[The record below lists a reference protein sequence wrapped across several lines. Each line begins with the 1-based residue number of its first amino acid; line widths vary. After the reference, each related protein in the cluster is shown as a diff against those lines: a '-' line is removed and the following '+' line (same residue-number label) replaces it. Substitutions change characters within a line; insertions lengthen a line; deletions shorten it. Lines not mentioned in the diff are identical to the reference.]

1 MPPTTLTTLVNDYND
16 GILLNYLDPRELA
29 RSFSPL
35 PWALRSTAP
44 TDHNLAQKV
53 VDTEND
59 SSKPFTLPKYL
70 NEKHQIALDASGL
83 EMNQQY
89 YDFGWDKMQRNKM
102 SVLIVFVI
110 GLTLCSWAAILNNT
124 PLLAP
129 LTDLPAL
136 PVEVEVT
143 TKVDIDEKN
152 KQGLLSFMNE
162 ADNSIR
168 SEQVTPKKAVLCDFI
183 NDDNIADSTG
193 DKSDSSVSIQ
203 PIPLGKKIVEDTST
217 PNNQMPK
224 SDSVKQPVVTEHAT
238 LKKEG
243 TDTPSSE
250 NMKAK
255 QKPNILRT
263 VKRMI
268 RSAICAII
276 SKSGMKCEYDVM
288 E

>member
-16 GILLNYLDPRELA
+16 GFLLKYLDPREHA

-35 PWALRSTAP
+35 PWALRATAP

-89 YDFGWDKMQRNKM
+89 YDFGWDKIQRNKM

-110 GLTLCSWAAILNNT
+110 GLALCSWAAILNNT
-124 PLLAP
+124 PLTP
-129 LTDLPAL
+129 LNDLPAL
-136 PVEVEVT
+136 PAEVEVT
-143 TKVDIDEKN
+143 TKVDIDAKN
-152 KQGLLSFMNE
+152 KQGLLGFMNE
-162 ADNSIR
+162 ADNSIP
-168 SEQVTPKKAVLCDFI
+168 SEQVTPKKAVLFDFI
-183 NDDNIADSTG
+183 NDDNTADSTG
-193 DKSDSSVSIQ
+193 DKPDSSISIK
-203 PIPLGKKIVEDTST
+203 PIPSAEKIVEDTST

-224 SDSVKQPVVTEHAT
+224 SDTVKQPVVTEHAT

-243 TDTPSSE
+243 TDTPPSE
-250 NMKAK
+250 NVKAK

-263 VKRMI
+263 VKQII

-276 SKSGMKCEYDVM
+276 SKSGMKCEYAAM